1 MKENGTCD
9 SSLFTSNNTPS
20 SWSCN
25 GSWWVIQWFSVPHWC
40 IFCTSH
46 NHCDK
51 TSFTWHK
58 KELHVNYAVMNL
70 SKNSITKL
78 NSRNRFCSSMKLLT
92 KFQDFHGLM
101 NRWIHQ
107 SLGIINK
114 IIFLKICGYNCHN
127 IYVF

>member
-1 MKENGTCD
+1 
-9 SSLFTSNNTPS
+9 
-20 SWSCN
+20 
-25 GSWWVIQWFSVPHWC
+25 
-40 IFCTSH
+40 
-46 NHCDK
+46 
-51 TSFTWHK
+51 
-58 KELHVNYAVMNL
+58 MNL